1 MYLGVLPTCMYVY
14 LCAGLMEARER
25 YQIPSKFQLQAVVRP
40 LTVMLGTISGPLEGQ
55 EACLTTEPSFQPEIK
70 TLRLSAT
77 RKEHYL
83 RNSKCGRLFT
93 AK

>member
-1 MYLGVLPTCMYVY
+1 MYMWVVSCRGQKRVLEP
-14 LCAGLMEARER
+14 LELE
-25 YQIPSKFQLQAVVRP
+25 LQAVVRP

-55 EACLTTEPSFQPEIK
+55 EAFLTTEPSFQPEIK

>member
-1 MYLGVLPTCMYVY
+1 MLEPLELEV
-14 LCAGLMEARER
+14 
-25 YQIPSKFQLQAVVRP
+25 QAVVRP

-77 RKEHYL
+77 RKEHYI
-83 RNSKCGRLFT
+83 RNSKCRRLFT